1 MAKGPARPARFF
13 DRRET
18 SLKSFQKK
26 ISPHTLCCAI
36 VQRNSNKVRPRHG
49 IMKGATNMKNTMKSL
64 NNWWWR
70 DANTIGRQ

>member
-1 MAKGPARPARFF
+1 MAKVARPPSRPF

-18 SLKSFQKK
+18 RLKSFQKK
-26 ISPHTLCCAI
+26 ISPHTLRCAI
-36 VQRNSNKVRPRHG
+36 VQRNSNEVRLRHG
-49 IMKGATNMKNTMKSL
+49 ITKGATNMKNTMKPL

>member
-1 MAKGPARPARFF
+1 MAKVARPPLRPVGNTAEIF
-13 DRRET
+13 
-18 SLKSFQKK
+18 SKK
-26 ISPHTLCCAI
+26 DFLQTLCCVI

-49 IMKGATNMKNTMKSL
+49 ITKGATDMKNTMKSL